1 MKKIIIIPIIIVLL
15 VTESCITQF
24 VPDFTE
30 AMDAIVVDGILSDNP
45 AIPTRV
51 ILTRSLPLGS
61 KDKAIPVTGCTVWIT
76 DDQGGNYNLYEAGN
90 WGWQSRTGVYTSDM
104 KGTVGRTYTLHIRTN
119 YNSGGIYEPSE
130 LNYTSYPMEMKP
142 VPEVDA
148 LYYEKKEIA
157 GTGIFGRAADGC
169 QVYVDTHDPTNECRF
184 FRWDYDE
191 TWQIYLPFADA
202 INPTCWI
209 TRRSGDIHVKSTA
222 GLSESKVSRYPLNF
236 ISNQSDRLSV
246 KYSIL
251 VNQYSL
257 TQNEFLYWEKLKSVT
272 QNVGSLYDVTPAAI
286 PNNIY
291 CIEDPTRTVLGY
303 FSVSSMKSKRIFVR
317 DYFRGQP
324 NLYADCIHDTLH
336 TARPN
341 LPNLNVSVWILE
353 SYEGNPGFPAYT
365 TITYT
370 RGCADCTVRG
380 TNQRPA
386 FWE

>member
-1 MKKIIIIPIIIVLL
+1 ML
-15 VTESCITQF
+15 F
-24 VPDFTE
+24 
-30 AMDAIVVDGILSDNP
+30 
-45 AIPTRV
+45 
-51 ILTRSLPLGS
+51 
-61 KDKAIPVTGCTVWIT
+61 PVTGCTVWIT
-76 DDQGGNYNLYEAGN
+76 DDQGRNYNLYEAGN
-90 WGWQSRTGVYTSDM
+90 VADWHSHGVYTSDM
-104 KGTVGRTYTLHIRTN
+104 LRHSRQDLHTSHKIQITAQVVFTMTF
-119 YNSGGIYEPSE
+119 SM

-142 VPEVDA
+142 VPEVDE
-148 LYYEKKEIA
+148 LYYEKKEIP
-157 GTGIFGRAADGC
+157 GSGVFGRPSDGC
-169 QVYVDTHDPTNECRF
+169 QVYVDTHDPSNECRF

-191 TWQIYLPFADA
+191 TWQIFLPFSDA
-202 INPTCWI
+202 INPTCWV

-236 ISNQSDRLSV
+236 ISNQSDRLTV

-291 CIEDPTRTVLGY
+291 CNEDPTRTVLGY

-341 LPNLNVSVWILE
+341 LPDLNISVWILD
-353 SYEGNPGFPAYT
+353 SYEGNPGSPAYT